1 MNRPISIRDYSFS
14 NQVGLFWA
22 EDSIVLSFKEELRR
36 NLAMPGRRRLHG
48 KQSGNL
54 QVPEA
59 IKETGTIA
67 RTPGSDTAQP
77 PSS

>member
-1 MNRPISIRDYSFS
+1 
-14 NQVGLFWA
+14 
-22 EDSIVLSFKEELRR
+22 
-36 NLAMPGRRRLHG
+36 MPGRRGLRG

-67 RTPGSDTAQP
+67 RAPGSDTAQP
-77 PSS
+77 RARSKPVVVVVIAAIVLFAT